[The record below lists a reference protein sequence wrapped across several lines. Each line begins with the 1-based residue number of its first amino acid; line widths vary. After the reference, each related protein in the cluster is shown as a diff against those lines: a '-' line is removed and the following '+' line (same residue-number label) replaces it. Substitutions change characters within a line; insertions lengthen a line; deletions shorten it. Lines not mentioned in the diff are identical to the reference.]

1 MSVLPTPLTPSPA
14 MPPEVRQAPE
24 RDGRVHVRQRRGQR
38 DGVAVRGHDLHADQ
52 LRERPS
58 EDVDARGE
66 DVRAE
71 EAVAVRAAAPGQPV
85 EQAHQLLKQQL
96 EFTGDHLEARDR
108 ENPDQRRRD
117 QQKRRDEHRRDQTRV
132 YVLDAEETHAVRLVQ
147 HGVAHRLL
155 HGLGPAGGADENR
168 RDQKHRHRRQPD
180 HQLAPALLR
189 HGLARFLFL
198 LLFQDCAASSPLAG
212 FTGPPPRSGAA
223 RYRPAALR
231 PILNVSIANI
241 TLSAGFVLVF
251 LRGYSGKKPD

>member
-1 MSVLPTPLTPSPA
+1 M
-14 MPPEVRQAPE
+14 
-24 RDGRVHVRQRRGQR
+24 RRG
-38 DGVAVRGHDLHADQ
+38 L
-52 LRERPS
+52 L
-58 EDVDARGE
+58 
-66 DVRAE
+66 
-71 EAVAVRAAAPGQPV
+71 PGPAV

-198 LLFQDCAASSPLAG
+198 LLFKTAPPPLRWPALA
-212 FTGPPPRSGAA
+212 GPPPGPE
-223 RYRPAALR
+223 RPDTDRAALR
-231 PILNVSIANI
+231 PVFNVSIANI